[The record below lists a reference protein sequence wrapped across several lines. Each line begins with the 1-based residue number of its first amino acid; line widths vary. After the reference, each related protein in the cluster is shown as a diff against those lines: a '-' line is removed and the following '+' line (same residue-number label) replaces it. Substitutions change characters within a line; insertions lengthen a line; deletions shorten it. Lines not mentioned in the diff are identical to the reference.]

1 MLRLTPGV
9 AAPALQ
15 QAGEFF
21 MVAALV
27 MATCNVVGALIG
39 TSLAVVKG
47 SGFVRRFFLVLL
59 FVLIL
64 KMGWGTLEMLI

>member
-1 MLRLTPGV
+1 
-9 AAPALQ
+9 
-15 QAGEFF
+15 
-21 MVAALV
+21 
-27 MATCNVVGALIG
+27 LIG
-39 TSLAVVKG
+39 TSLAVLKG

>member
-1 MLRLTPGV
+1 
-9 AAPALQ
+9 
-15 QAGEFF
+15 